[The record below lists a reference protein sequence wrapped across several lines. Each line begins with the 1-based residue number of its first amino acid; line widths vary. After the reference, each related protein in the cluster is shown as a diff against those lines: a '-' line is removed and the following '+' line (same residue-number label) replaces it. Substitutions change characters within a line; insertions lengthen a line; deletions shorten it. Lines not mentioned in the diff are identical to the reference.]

1 MKRVI
6 VLYGTPDDPAAFDRH
21 YAEVHTPL
29 AAAMPKLAGFE
40 VSRGPVAAS
49 PDSDTPY
56 LVATLSYA
64 SDEDMAASLGSPEGQ
79 AAVADLANFA
89 TGGVRLLTIDVQT
102 VL

>member
-21 YAEVHTPL
+21 YAEVHTLL

-49 PDSDTPY
+49 PEADAPY